1 MARFRPGGL
10 GGGVGGFAAGD
21 NFLFCFPL
29 LFGVLKQASI
39 SQSPPRLLGR
49 SPCVTRPPCRCRKLW
64 GTFFLAPPTPL
75 RATSDSTLPIQLG
88 PPRSLTPPG
97 QDPPSINNVPSRTA
111 APHPG
116 CSFLPP
122 PPRALFPHGRTVYPY
137 CHCHCKVS
145 PSHSLERYPLS
156 FPRLEG
162 SELLRSL
169 LSSVWG

>member
-29 LFGVLKQASI
+29 LFGDLKQASI

-116 CSFLPP
+116 CSFPP
-122 PPRALFPHGRTVYPY
+122 PPTHTPQ
-137 CHCHCKVS
+137 S
-145 PSHSLERYPLS
+145 PLPAWENRLSILSLSLQSVTLPLS
-156 FPRLEG
+156 GKVP
-162 SELLRSL
+162 SL
-169 LSSVWG
+169 ISSFGGL